1 MNVRIFT
8 SKERNHD
15 MKRKIALAVSSTLLC
30 ASILSGCASA
40 TPVDKY
46 LRSFDKGD
54 SKAASQIYSEEIKGS
69 TEDKEALQ
77 TKLKERMDSIYEDFK
92 AGKITSD
99 EAKEKLKSYKEYD
112 TSSVYAFTTINK
124 VTSLQKSKDAYSDAE
139 KAENDG
145 NLADAITNYKKVIED
160 DPNHETAQ
168 AKVLQ
173 LSETYTETMKAQ
185 AQQEADSKD
194 YDGAISTINTL
205 SGVVGNTDE
214 LKILAQQYSELKN
227 YQYIKVVC
235 TDKGQLPENL
245 DKWRFSNYVTF
256 VFELTNNS
264 EKTIKGVQGV
274 LHINDLFGT
283 SIMDVGCDFTGHTI
297 QPGETYTNKDLT
309 YEVNEFMDADM
320 KLYNEDY
327 SDLNFEYEPTTIV
340 FADGTSVTMPLS
352 E

>member
-1 MNVRIFT
+1 
-8 SKERNHD
+8 
-15 MKRKIALAVSSTLLC
+15 MKRKFALVVGSTLLC
-30 ASILSGCASA
+30 ASILSGCASSD
-40 TPVDKY
+40 PVDKY

-54 SKAASQIYSEEIKGS
+54 GEAASQIYSEEIKGNA
-69 TEDKEALQ
+69 EDREALQ
-77 TKLKERMDSIYEDFK
+77 AKLEERMDAIYNDFK
-92 AGKITSD
+92 AGKLT
-99 EAKEKLKSYKEYD
+99 EEAAKEKLSPYKDYD
-112 TSSVYAFTTINK
+112 SSSIYAYKTINK
-124 VTSLQKSKDAYSDAE
+124 VTALQKSNDAYSDAE
-139 KAENDG
+139 KAEEDND
-145 NLADAITNYKKVIED
+145 LAKAITNYKKVIED
-160 DPNHETAQ
+160 DSNYEAAQ

-185 AQQEADSKD
+185 AQHEADSKD
-194 YDGAISTINTL
+194 YDSAISTISIL
-205 SGVVGNTDE
+205 SSVVGNTDE
-214 LKILAQQYSELKN
+214 LQALAEQYSELKN

-264 EKTIKGVQGV
+264 EKAIKGVQGV

-297 QPGETYTNKDLT
+297 QAGETYTNKDLT

-340 FADGTSVTMPLS
+340 FTDGTSVVLS
-352 E
+352 

>member
-1 MNVRIFT
+1 
-8 SKERNHD
+8 
-15 MKRKIALAVSSTLLC
+15 MKRKITLAVGSTLLC

-54 SKAASQIYSEEIKGS
+54 SEAASQIYSEEIKDS
-69 TEDKEALQ
+69 AEDKEALQ

-124 VTSLQKSKDAYSDAE
+124 VTTLQKSKDAYSDAE

-145 NLADAITNYKKVIED
+145 NLADAITNYKSVIED

-194 YDGAISTINTL
+194 YDRAINTIALWEVTKPVQPSTISISIQTIIIFMSVPYSAN
-205 SGVVGNTDE
+205 VAVFK
-214 LKILAQQYSELKN
+214 KIVLHWISSSQMIPAQSSQ
-227 YQYIKVVC
+227 
-235 TDKGQLPENL
+235 
-245 DKWRFSNYVTF
+245 RAVTF
-256 VFELTNNS
+256 SVCLEKDSMLLSLTNCSNCC
-264 EKTIKGVQGV
+264 EKMLWI
-274 LHINDLFGT
+274 IF
-283 SIMDVGCDFTGHTI
+283 
-297 QPGETYTNKDLT
+297 ETT
-309 YEVNEFMDADM
+309 V
-320 KLYNEDY
+320 
-327 SDLNFEYEPTTIV
+327 
-340 FADGTSVTMPLS
+340 
-352 E
+352 

>member
-1 MNVRIFT
+1 
-8 SKERNHD
+8 

-54 SKAASQIYSEEIKGS
+54 SEAASQIYSEEIKDS

-77 TKLKERMDSIYEDFK
+77 AKLKERMDSIYEDFK

-124 VTSLQKSKDAYSDAE
+124 VTTLQKSKDAYSDAE

-145 NLADAITNYKKVIED
+145 NLADAITNYKSVIED

-194 YDGAISTINTL
+194 YDGASSTINTL
-205 SGVVGNTDE
+205 SDVVGNTDE
-214 LKILAQQYSELKN
+214 LKVLAQQYSELKN

-235 TDKGQLPENL
+235 TDKGELPENL
-245 DKWRFSNYVTF
+245 DKWRFSSYVTF
-256 VFELTNNS
+256 TFELTNNS
-264 EKTIKGVQGV
+264 DKPIKGVQGV
-274 LHINDLFGT
+274 LHVKDLFG
-283 SIMDVGCDFTGHTI
+283 SKILDVRCDFTGHTI
-297 QPGETYTNKDLT
+297 QPGEVYVNDELSL
-309 YEVNEFMDADM
+309 EVNEFKDEHT

-340 FADGTSVTMPLS
+340 FTDGTSVTMPLS

>member
-1 MNVRIFT
+1 M
-8 SKERNHD
+8 
-15 MKRKIALAVSSTLLC
+15 
-30 ASILSGCASA
+30 
-40 TPVDKY
+40 
-46 LRSFDKGD
+46 
-54 SKAASQIYSEEIKGS
+54 
-69 TEDKEALQ
+69 
-77 TKLKERMDSIYEDFK
+77 
-92 AGKITSD
+92 
-99 EAKEKLKSYKEYD
+99 
-112 TSSVYAFTTINK
+112 TT
-124 VTSLQKSKDAYSDAE
+124 LQKSKDAYSDAE

-145 NLADAITNYKKVIED
+145 NLADAITNYKSVIED

-194 YDGAISTINTL
+194 YDSAISTISIL
-205 SGVVGNTDE
+205 SSVVGNTDE
-214 LKILAQQYSELKN
+214 LKALAEQYSELKN

-264 EKTIKGVQGV
+264 EKAIKGVQGV
-274 LHINDLFGT
+274 LHINDLFGA

-309 YEVNEFMDADM
+309 YEVNEFMDTDM

-340 FADGTSVTMPLS
+340 FTDGTSVTMPLS

>member
-1 MNVRIFT
+1 
-8 SKERNHD
+8 

-54 SKAASQIYSEEIKGS
+54 SEAASQIYSEEIKDS

-77 TKLKERMDSIYEDFK
+77 AKLKERMDSIYEDFK

-124 VTSLQKSKDAYSDAE
+124 VTTLQKSKDAYSDAE

-145 NLADAITNYKKVIED
+145 NLADAITNYKSVIED

-205 SGVVGNTDE
+205 SDVVGNTDE
-214 LKILAQQYSELKN
+214 LKVLAQQYSELKN

-235 TDKGQLPENL
+235 TDKGELPENL
-245 DKWRFSNYVTF
+245 DKWRFSSYLLRLAAKQIKLA
-256 VFELTNNS
+256 FEQAQKEVDDLHQRTKEGIQTAKLNGKQIGQKQGAKLTTQ
-264 EKTIKGVQGV
+264 K
-274 LHINDLFGT
+274 
-283 SIMDVGCDFTGHTI
+283 
-297 QPGETYTNKDLT
+297 
-309 YEVNEFMDADM
+309 
-320 KLYNEDY
+320 
-327 SDLNFEYEPTTIV
+327 
-340 FADGTSVTMPLS
+340 SVTAKKFILKNSRTFNGSLDDKECIGYLKIAPNTFYKYKKELRA
-352 E
+352 EQQ